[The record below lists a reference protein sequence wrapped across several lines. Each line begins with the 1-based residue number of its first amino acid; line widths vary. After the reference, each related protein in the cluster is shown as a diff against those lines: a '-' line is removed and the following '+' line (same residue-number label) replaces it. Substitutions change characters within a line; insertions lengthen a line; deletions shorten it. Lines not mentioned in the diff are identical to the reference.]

1 MNIVQT
7 AAATPD
13 LSTLVKAIGAA
24 HLEKTLSG
32 PGPFTVFAPTNEA
45 FAKLPKEVLEHLLD
59 PRNIRELQ
67 AVLTYHVVSGAIHSS
82 DLKPTQTVKTVE
94 GKDITITVANGVVT
108 INGVAKVTTANV
120 DCTNGVVHIIDT
132 VLIPPTP
139 SKIPVHQ

>member
-1 MNIVQT
+1 M
-7 AAATPD
+7 
-13 LSTLVKAIGAA
+13 
-24 HLEKTLSG
+24 
-32 PGPFTVFAPTNEA
+32 
-45 FAKLPKEVLEHLLD
+45 
-59 PRNIRELQ
+59 
-67 AVLTYHVVSGAIHSS
+67 LTYHVVSGAIHSS